1 MSHNLANK
9 FEEAKAALLAEE
21 ARQAIEGMHL
31 TSDNI
36 YSIPPKVIR
45 DIFAQLKTA
54 PEDPC
59 LQQIYFML
67 GNIWKA
73 TDLQV
78 PRTQALLIEIKVVDD
93 RSLEVAKILCMF
105 ARNALEIC
113 RLLQLSTLKFIA
125 GLDAAKANFLA
136 PAIMCSR
143 GEVCESIPGANITP
157 GAIIVTMRHAPI
169 SILSD
174 MLSRMPRETRTN
186 LAVHRTIMKAAVSCE
201 GIGLLEL
208 VYEYGLHSD
217 YILHLAARSEKI
229 CVDAIE
235 YIMYKMGYDA
245 QLSYFIHEATEANNT
260 RVLDILGM
268 YMFD

>member
-1 MSHNLANK
+1 MSTNSARQLQAT
-9 FEEAKAALLAEE
+9 EAALLAEE
-21 ARQAIEGMHL
+21 ARQANEAMHL

-36 YSIPPKVIR
+36 YLMPPKIIR
-45 DIFAQLKTA
+45 DIFAHLKTE

-67 GNIWKA
+67 GSVWKA
-73 TDLQV
+73 TDLQD

-93 RSLEVAKILCMF
+93 RSLEVAKLLCMF

-113 RLLQLSTLKFIA
+113 RLLQLATLKFIVQ
-125 GLDAAKANFLA
+125 LDAAKANFLA
-136 PAIMCSR
+136 PAIMCSH
-143 GEVCESIPGANITP
+143 GSVCESIPGANITP

-169 SILSD
+169 SVLSD
-174 MLSRMPRETRTN
+174 MLSRMPRETRIN
-186 LAVHRTIMKAAVSCE
+186 RAVHCTIMKAAVSCE

-208 VYEYGLHSD
+208 VYEYGLHSN
-217 YILHLAARSEKI
+217 YILHVAARSEKI

-260 RVLDILGM
+260 RVLDILSM